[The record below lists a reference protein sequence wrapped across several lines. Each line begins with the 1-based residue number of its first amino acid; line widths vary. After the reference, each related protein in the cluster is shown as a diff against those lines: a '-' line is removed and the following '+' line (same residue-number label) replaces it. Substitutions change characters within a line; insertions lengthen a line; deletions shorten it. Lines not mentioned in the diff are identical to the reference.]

1 MTPSGGNQRDDDNG
15 PRGQNTNDRP
25 SNKMVF
31 PTSPKGPLTSPFGP
45 RWGRMH
51 EGLDIGVPDGTNV
64 VAVLDGTVEFAGANG
79 GYGNYLKIKHSRS
92 TSTAYAHLESFK
104 VSVGDDVK
112 QGDVVAL
119 SNNTGSSTGP
129 HLHFEVYVNDIPVD
143 PDPYLTGAE
152 TVDGAASSGS
162 GGVGNVGAGGESL
175 AKAAAF
181 ATFFQLTT
189 VQEMSL
195 SQTLTGEKSLMND
208 KPLFPFIQQLTEASL
223 RNFQS
228 MPNGNFY
235 AFYPDYFGGM
245 GHRKPYWKIRDIEII
260 DGSIDLSDASLATH
274 VYIVG
279 STLGSWE
286 QSVGMPEQLSSS
298 GVVTV
303 FNAFMVNFLDGNFAP
318 ELDDPYEDVK
328 PGKKAKRKSAKHE
341 EEWKKNKP
349 ELTDKD
355 NAIAFLKKYG
365 ARPHMENMPMIRSP
379 YYELFLA
386 YQRFC
391 LLWAE
396 QFSTT
401 FELTFMPEL
410 FPGGLIEFEE
420 HGIQCYVES
429 VSHNCSYSGGFTTS
443 VVLSAPASTRQNTG
457 KPDPLKKGLIRAGI
471 FGPDGPK
478 IEEPKTPTRG
488 DAGE

>member
-1 MTPSGGNQRDDDNG
+1 MPTASGQANVGGGTGTGARGTATVGNTEITPADITDEFKQGIYADLKPGTRFIAYQLSLQGFLPQSIGATTGGDHTDGSYHYSGEALDYGDA
-15 PRGQNTNDRP
+15 TNDMDDLWAILSP
-25 SNKMVF
+25 SKGKFLELLGPQRLSGAAQDHEDHIHVAVEGSKMVN
-31 PTSPKGPLTSPFGP
+31 
-45 RWGRMH
+45 
-51 EGLDIGVPDGTNV
+51 LDSGSVT
-64 VAVLDGTVEFAGANG
+64 NG
-79 GYGNYLKIKHSRS
+79 G
-92 TSTAYAHLESFK
+92 
-104 VSVGDDVK
+104 
-112 QGDVVAL
+112 
-119 SNNTGSSTGP
+119 
-129 HLHFEVYVNDIPVD
+129 
-143 PDPYLTGAE
+143 
-152 TVDGAASSGS
+152 
-162 GGVGNVGAGGESL
+162 GGGGGGNVGAGGENI

-189 VQEMSL
+189 VQEMAL
-195 SQTLTGEKSLMND
+195 SRTLDGEKSLMND

-260 DGSIDLSDASLATH
+260 DGGIDLSDASLATH

-286 QSVGMPEQLSSS
+286 QSVGLPEELSSS
-298 GVVTV
+298 GVVTI

-328 PGKKAKRKSAKHE
+328 PGKKAKRRSAKHE
-341 EEWKKNKP
+341 DEWKKDKP

-365 ARPHMENMPMIRSP
+365 ARPHMEQMPMIRSP

-410 FPGGLIEFEE
+410 FPGGLIEFED
-420 HGIQCYVES
+420 HQIQCYVES

-443 VVLSAPASTRQNTG
+443 VVLSAPASTRQDTS
-457 KPDPLKKGLIRAGI
+457 KPDPLKRGLIRAGI
-471 FGPDGPK
+471 FGPDATGYEGSGNGK
-478 IEEPKTPTRG
+478 KKNKKG
-488 DAGE
+488 D